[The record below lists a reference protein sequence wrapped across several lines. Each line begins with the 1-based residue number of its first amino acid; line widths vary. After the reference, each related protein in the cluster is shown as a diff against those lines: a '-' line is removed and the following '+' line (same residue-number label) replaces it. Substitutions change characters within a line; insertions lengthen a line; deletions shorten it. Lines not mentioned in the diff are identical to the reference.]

1 VKILINLGDE
11 TSWLRKSRTFG
22 IVIRIILEALVKV
35 NQGFLRTHNVPPLYK
50 SGVRYGEEPAGAL
63 IFKTAGS
70 GAVESNFAKNINGQV
85 EEFADI
91 ATIISRGWG
100 DCDDLAPWRCAEL
113 REAGEKAKIR
123 IQWKTTKAGKLFH
136 IVVRRG
142 DGSVED
148 PSAVLG
154 MGGINN
160 WKHPRRYQA
169 KFGTGTESF
178 GKD

>member
-1 VKILINLGDE
+1 MKILINIGDE
-11 TSWLRKSRTFG
+11 TPWLRKSRTFG
-22 IVIRIILEALVKV
+22 IVIRIVLEALVKV
-35 NQGFLRTHNVPPLYK
+35 NQAFLRTHNVPSLYK
-50 SGVRYGEEPAGAL
+50 AGVRYGEEPPGDLVFTA
-63 IFKTAGS
+63 AGS
-70 GAVESNFAKNINGQV
+70 GPVEKNFSKHINGQV

-91 ATIISRGWG
+91 STIIHRGWG

-136 IVVRRG
+136 IVVRRA
-142 DGSVED
+142 DGTVED

-160 WKHPRRYQA
+160 WKHPRRYKA
-169 KFGTGTESF
+169 EFGTGKEVF